1 MNIYEKE
8 LFFASKNNNYTS
20 FKIANGMYGMTF
32 NDIISGNFLKNYS
45 TEKVKRYCAASY
57 VYNYS
62 NLYSFTDSTNIE
74 HSDALQSAAIK
85 KLAVLKNQQINLG
98 GFTGVGDLICAISA
112 NNAYYDA
119 NPTYPIQTANITV
132 PSGTTLNDIDCNSQY
147 SYIVGSNG
155 FIAYSTDGM
164 NYNNI
169 NVADGIDLTGLDFNC
184 ISACEA
190 APWTSQNIT
199 ALACTNYQG
208 LLLIAYISGNTVIG
222 MDMPQDTAGLVDI
235 ANINRLFVGISTS
248 NGTNYSTFIF
258 NGNFQNISNI
268 PTIPGVYV
276 KGIKAIGDTFYMLRG
291 QNLVLKSR
299 DGQTWSTVDIGV
311 SDTTVVQSV
320 TNLDNNICFL
330 ATDGTISQK
339 GL

>member
-1 MNIYEKE
+1 MNIFEKE

-20 FKIANGMYGMTF
+20 FEIANGATF

-74 HSDALQSAAIK
+74 QSLALQSAEIK

-98 GFTGVGDLICAISA
+98 GYTGVGDLICAISA
-112 NNAYYDA
+112 NNAYYDV
-119 NPTYPIQTANITV
+119 NTTYPIQISNITV

-169 NVADGIDLTGLDFNC
+169 NVAEGIDLTGLNFNC
-184 ISACEA
+184 ISACT
-190 APWTSQNIT
+190 PWTSQNIT
-199 ALACTNYQG
+199 ALACANYQG
-208 LLLIAYISGNTVIG
+208 SLLIAYISGNTVISWN
-222 MDMPQDTAGLVDI
+222 MPQNTAGLVDI

-248 NGTNYSTFIF
+248 NGLNYSTFVIV
-258 NGNFQNISNI
+258 NGNYQNISNI
-268 PTIPGVYV
+268 PSISGVYV

-291 QNLVLKSR
+291 ENLVLKSR
-299 DGQTWSTVDIGV
+299 DGQTWSTVDIG
-311 SDTTVVQSV
+311 SDTAVIQSV
-320 TNLDNNICFL
+320 ANLDNNICFL
-330 ATDGTISQK
+330 TSDGLAIQK
-339 GL
+339 RI